1 VLRCWAKGVSII
13 AADTT
18 AGDGIYDMMANE
30 NKIPCQRTGTINNG
44 EHPLNQSRGRN
55 MKQIR
60 LTKILAASLA
70 CAASLGVA
78 VAQTTT
84 TTTSTDP
91 VTGTTT
97 TQQTTTSSAGNIVTY
112 TPDSDYFM
120 FRTTSTAAPVR
131 YYYTKDTT
139 VVDPAG
145 RVVNWSAIRPDMP
158 ATVYYSTVGD
168 RVVVRKVV
176 LAQPQAPAVIKH
188 EETTTTTTTR
198 P

>member
-1 VLRCWAKGVSII
+1 
-13 AADTT
+13 
-18 AGDGIYDMMANE
+18 
-30 NKIPCQRTGTINNG
+30 
-44 EHPLNQSRGRN
+44 

-60 LTKILAASLA
+60 LTKILAASLL
-70 CAASLGVA
+70 CVASLGVA
-78 VAQTTT
+78 LAQTSTTT
-84 TTTSTDP
+84 TTTDP
-91 VTGTTT
+91 VTGTSTV
-97 TQQTTTSSAGNIVTY
+97 QQTTTSSAGSIVTY

-120 FRTTSTAAPVR
+120 FRTRAEAAPVR

-145 RVVNWSAIRPDMP
+145 RTVSWSAVRPDMP

-176 LAQPQAPAVIKH
+176 LTRPAPVIQH
-188 EETTTTTTTR
+188 EETTTTTTTTR

>member
-1 VLRCWAKGVSII
+1 
-13 AADTT
+13 
-18 AGDGIYDMMANE
+18 
-30 NKIPCQRTGTINNG
+30 
-44 EHPLNQSRGRN
+44 

-60 LTKILAASLA
+60 LTKILAAGLV
-70 CAASLGVA
+70 CAASMGLA
-78 VAQTTT
+78 LAQTTT

-120 FRTTSTAAPVR
+120 FRTASASAPVR

-145 RVVNWSAIRPDMP
+145 RVVSWSAIRPDMP

-176 LAQPQAPAVIKH
+176 LAQPRPAAVIKQ

>member
-1 VLRCWAKGVSII
+1 
-13 AADTT
+13 
-18 AGDGIYDMMANE
+18 
-30 NKIPCQRTGTINNG
+30 
-44 EHPLNQSRGRN
+44 

-60 LTKILAASLA
+60 LTKILAASLL
-70 CAASLGVA
+70 CAASLCVA
-78 VAQTTT
+78 LAQTSTTT
-84 TTTSTDP
+84 TTTDP

-112 TPDSDYFM
+112 TPDSDSFM
-120 FRTTSTAAPVR
+120 FRTTSGAAPVR
-131 YYYTKDTT
+131 YYYTKDTS
-139 VVDPAG
+139 VIDPEG

-176 LAQPQAPAVIKH
+176 LASQPAAVIKH

>member
-1 VLRCWAKGVSII
+1 
-13 AADTT
+13 
-18 AGDGIYDMMANE
+18 
-30 NKIPCQRTGTINNG
+30 
-44 EHPLNQSRGRN
+44 

-60 LTKILAASLA
+60 FTKILAASLA
-70 CAASLGVA
+70 CAGSLGLA
-78 VAQTTT
+78 VAQSTT

-112 TPDSDYFM
+112 SPDSDYFM
-120 FRTTSTAAPVR
+120 FRTTSAAAPVR

-145 RVVNWSAIRPDMP
+145 RVVSLSAVRPDMP

-176 LAQPQAPAVIKH
+176 LAQPRPAGVVTH